1 MAATEA
7 GWGHRVRH
15 LEWLLTED
23 VALVMKG
30 EPHETSEHFGD
41 IIRCPV
47 VGGFRPTELASPAS
61 SVTSM
66 SLNKTTVLRPCYYL
80 DNSPGLQHLRA
91 SSALSFP
98 SFSRPFPLPSA

>member
-47 VGGFRPTELASPAS
+47 VGTELASPAS

-66 SLNKTTVLRPCYYL
+66 SLSKTTFLRPCHYL